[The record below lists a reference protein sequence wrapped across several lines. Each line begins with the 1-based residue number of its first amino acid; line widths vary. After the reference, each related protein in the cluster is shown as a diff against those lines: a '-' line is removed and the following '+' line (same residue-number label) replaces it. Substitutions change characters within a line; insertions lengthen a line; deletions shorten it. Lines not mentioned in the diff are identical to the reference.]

1 MIKALQSNSVNVLYP
16 VHGTKNILRRVSGE
30 VVKRGTGP
38 NGQYVTVQEKNGS
51 IRSLSL
57 KKIVQLV

>member
-30 VVKRGTGP
+30 VVNHGTGP
-38 NGQYVTVQEKNGS
+38 NGKYVTVQEKNGS